1 MQWTLWNVKIAD
13 YTAPEFGETINFD
26 NIFVANLSSTRLT
39 FLMDKHLIMKK
50 PMMFIGNAGTGKTA
64 MVKEFLKNTSN
75 EKVDF
80 QTINFNSF
88 TDSLTLQK
96 QIWTLVAKKTGK
108 IYGSA
113 TQKTLIYFIDDLNM
127 PETDGWGT

>member
-1 MQWTLWNVKIAD
+1 
-13 YTAPEFGETINFD
+13 
-26 NIFVANLSSTRLT
+26 
-39 FLMDKHLIMKK
+39 
-50 PMMFIGNAGTGKTA
+50 MFIGNAGTGKTA
-64 MVKEFLKNTSN
+64 MVKEFLKNTKT
-75 EKVDF
+75 EQVDY

-88 TDSLTLQK
+88 TDSLTLQR

-127 PETDGWGT
+127 PETDVWGTQSPIELLN